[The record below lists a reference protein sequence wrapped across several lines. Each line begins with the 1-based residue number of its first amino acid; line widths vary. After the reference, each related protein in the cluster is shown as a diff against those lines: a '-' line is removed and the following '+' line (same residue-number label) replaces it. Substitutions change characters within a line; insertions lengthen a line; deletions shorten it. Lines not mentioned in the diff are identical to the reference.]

1 MPFHL
6 TFSRRM
12 FITAFW
18 EKGVGEK
25 LKPDLI
31 GRFLIPSKFKFM
43 TLVNG
48 KTYKQV

>member
-6 TFSRRM
+6 NIFRKM

-18 EKGVGEK
+18 EKGVEEK
-25 LKPDLI
+25 LKLDLI

-48 KTYKQV
+48 KTCKQV